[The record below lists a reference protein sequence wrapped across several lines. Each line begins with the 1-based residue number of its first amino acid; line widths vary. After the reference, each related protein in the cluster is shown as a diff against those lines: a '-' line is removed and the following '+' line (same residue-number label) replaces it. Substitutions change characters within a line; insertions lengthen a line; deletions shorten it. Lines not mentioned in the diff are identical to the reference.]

1 MPKVEIEWAY
11 DLMLSDD
18 VLEEVAQNLRPVL
31 AKELSVGEWTL
42 KEEDFGFAFT
52 CVRSPSSNTHLIVVR
67 MVLHNFPERESREAE
82 IRHAIGVNILGTLDS
97 CRCLPWREF
106 PESLKPWVGVSL
118 VFAPISWGTVSVEDY
133 YLELEKE

>member
-11 DLMLSDD
+11 DLMLPDD
-18 VLEEVAQNLRPVL
+18 ILKEVAQNLRPVL
-31 AKELSVGEWTL
+31 AKVLSVGEWTL

-52 CVRSPSSNTHLIVVR
+52 CVRSPSSSTHPIVVR
-67 MVLHNFPERESREAE
+67 MLLHNFPEREAHEAE

-97 CRCLPWREF
+97 CQCLPGCDL